1 MLYIFLLY
9 LLLILHQFVLKLISQ
24 LSNLCPGF
32 MYLMLQQTGSKVGLE
47 LRAYTQVIS
56 SLRGCSCSPVKAG
69 GSYLGPACVAS
80 HLVVMEDG
88 SHLWLRVRKTLKNT
102 CLFE

>member
-1 MLYIFLLY
+1 MLY
-9 LLLILHQFVLKLISQ
+9 LLLILHQFVLKLTSQ

-56 SLRGCSCSPVKAG
+56 SL
-69 GSYLGPACVAS
+69 
-80 HLVVMEDG
+80 
-88 SHLWLRVRKTLKNT
+88 
-102 CLFE
+102 

>member
-1 MLYIFLLY
+1 MLY

-56 SLRGCSCSPVKAG
+56 SLRGCSPVKAG

-88 SHLWLRVRKTLKNT
+88 SHLWLRVRKTLRKY
-102 CLFE
+102 CLIE